1 MPGIIAAALPLWY
14 PGHSRRRIREMK
26 KRKRMGR
33 TPTGKGHPIMVR
45 LQPNF
50 LKALDRWRENQRRT
64 LSRPEAIRQ
73 LAWLGL
79 LHQGAVGG

>member
-1 MPGIIAAALPLWY
+1 MISAMRAPTIAFD
-14 PGHSRRRIREMK
+14 S
-26 KRKRMGR
+26 KRDEHAWAKRMGR
-33 TPTGKGHPIMVR
+33 PPTGKGHPIMVR

>member
-1 MPGIIAAALPLWY
+1 
-14 PGHSRRRIREMK
+14 MK

-33 TPTGKGHPIMVR
+33 PPTGKGHPIMVR

-50 LKALDRWRENQRRT
+50 LKALDRWRENQRRA

-79 LHQGAVGG
+79 P